1 MTHARPSDP
10 PPPPPPDLD
19 GGGSPIGPQTPD
31 SDSTSMQSDSGPRT
45 LSPTERQ
52 SPTRKNSSVGPVVW
66 IVVIAVVVLLLVAGL
81 VGYLVEI
88 G

>member
-1 MTHARPSDP
+1 
-10 PPPPPPDLD
+10 
-19 GGGSPIGPQTPD
+19 
-31 SDSTSMQSDSGPRT
+31 MQSDSGPRT